1 MKMKTTMKVMSFVL
15 VVAMLFAMMAGCAS
29 GDKATPAA
37 SNDAAQTEQTS
48 TDNSAA
54 ASDSETAAPA
64 ASEGT
69 INVAFIGNTTGDYAQ
84 YGIPVR
90 NAVKLYFD
98 QLNANG
104 GINGKT
110 VNLMEYDDKGD
121 GVEAVNAFNLAMDKG
136 ITAVVG
142 SVLTGAT
149 IALADATY
157 EVNMPQITASATA
170 AGVTVIDPDDA
181 SSEIRTNVFRACF
194 IDPYQGEKMADYAVN
209 VLGAKTAA
217 VFYETGSDYSEGL
230 MNAFVEKAEQI
241 GLEVVASEAF
251 ATGDKDFKAQMTN
264 IASKE
269 PDVVFCPIYYGEAG
283 LAITAARQAGC
294 TATFMGG
301 DGFGSVKDYASA
313 EDLEGTVYCSGYAPG
328 TEDVAQFEKDYK
340 ETFGEDVPNMFAPLA
355 YDAAM
360 IMAYGLQ
367 AAEDAGLEAGSEEYK
382 QAVIDAIKNMSG
394 VKGVTGSYSFD
405 EYNNPIKSAAI
416 IELTNGDEVFKE
428 MY

>member
-1 MKMKTTMKVMSFVL
+1 MKTTTKVMSLVL
-15 VVAMLFAMMAGCAS
+15 VVAMLLSVLAGCAS
-29 GDKATPAA
+29 SNGNTTTPDA
-37 SNDAAQTEQTS
+37 SSNTASQTEQPADTS
-48 TDNSAA
+48 SDTSSDSTAA
-54 ASDSETAAPA
+54 ASD
-64 ASEGT
+64 GV

-104 GINGKT
+104 GINGKQ

-170 AGVTVIDPDDA
+170 SGVTVIDPDDP
-181 SSEIRTNVFRACF
+181 SSEVRTNVFRACF

-264 IASKE
+264 IASKN

-283 LAITAARQAGC
+283 LAISAARQAGC
-294 TATFMGG
+294 TSKFMGG
-301 DGFGSVKDYASA
+301 DGFGSVKDYATA

-328 TEDVAQFEKDYK
+328 TEDVAQFEKDYC
-340 ETFGEDVPNMFAPLA
+340 ETFGVEAVPNMFAPLA
-355 YDAAM
+355 YDASM
-360 IMAYGLQ
+360 LMAYGLQ
-367 AAEDAGLEAGSEEYK
+367 AAEDAGLEAGTEEYK
-382 QAVIDAIKNMSG
+382 QAVIDAIKNIDG
-394 VKGVTGSYSFD
+394 LKGITGTYKFD

-416 IELTNGDEVFKE
+416 IELTGGEEVFKE